1 MNLKKSVKIFG
12 KVVPIWLLVSLLT
25 VGIGSAAVLTYYGT
39 ITASATVQQSIL
51 LDGKDVNTGSLSIAD
66 QISESA
72 PGGEEFCAI
81 HVLKNQMSV
90 SGKVKLDTSYNPTL
104 QGSEITTTYDSVVTD
119 NAANPITDFGLSKNE
134 VCGEQSV
141 SLTLDEVFAG
151 DGFKYGYTVLT
162 GGTYNGA
169 SPIVAVLELADGR
182 YVVLFPGWG
191 DRTGSHSLQ
200 FSDTVATS
208 TADSGSVPVDFTI
221 YNSTWNRVWSSSAQ
235 YGNWNFLKAS
245 GSSTGGPLPLTGS
258 EVVVKISIQ
267 HQAANTGEQDRLDSL
282 SFDSQ
287 QFKFVQP
294 VEDTSFDIASKD
306 SASFCLCHA
315 FAVNIAPGVYGITT
329 QVVPQ

>member
-1 MNLKKSVKIFG
+1 MFG
-12 KVVPIWLLVSLLT
+12 KTIPVWMLASLLT
-25 VGIGSAAVLTYYGT
+25 IGIGSAAVLTYYGT
-39 ITASATVQQSIL
+39 ITTSVSVQQSIL

-66 QISESA
+66 VISEAA
-72 PGGEEFCAI
+72 PGGEEFCAV
-81 HVLKNQMSV
+81 HTLKNQMSV
-90 SGKVKLDTSYNPTL
+90 DGEVKLVTSYNPTL

-119 NAANPITDFGLSKNE
+119 TAVNPITDFGLSKNA

-141 SLTLDEVFAG
+141 SLTLNQVFAG
-151 DGFKYGYTVLT
+151 DGFEYGYTVVQ

-169 SPIVAVLELADGR
+169 SPIVAVLELSDGR
-182 YVVLFPGWG
+182 RVVLFPGWG
-191 DRTGSHSLQ
+191 DRTGSESLQ

-208 TADSGSVPVDFTI
+208 TSDGGAVPVDFVI
-221 YNSTWNRVWSSSAQ
+221 YDSNFNKLWGSSAQ

-245 GSSTGGPLPLTGS
+245 GSSTGGALPLTGS

-306 SASFCLCHA
+306 IASFCLCHA
-315 FAVNIAPGVYGITT
+315 FAVNIAPGTYGITT